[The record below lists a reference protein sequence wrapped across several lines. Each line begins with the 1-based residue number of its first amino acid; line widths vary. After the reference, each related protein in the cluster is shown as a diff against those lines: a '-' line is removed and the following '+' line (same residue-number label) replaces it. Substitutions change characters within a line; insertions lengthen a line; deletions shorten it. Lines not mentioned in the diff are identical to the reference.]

1 MLQKKETHKDM
12 SYQNEILGGLLIGL
26 ASALPLLYEG
36 RIAGVSGYA
45 ASALR
50 PKNSDGRTGLIFV
63 IGLIV
68 GGFLWRF
75 SGGQLPDPGLS
86 KLSLF
91 MWAIA
96 GLFVGFGSR
105 LGGGCTSG
113 HGVCGIGRMSPRSL
127 ASVVI
132 FMSIAMLTTFM
143 MRSFL

>member
-1 MLQKKETHKDM
+1 ML
-12 SYQNEILGGLLIGL
+12 YRNEIIGGLLIGF

-68 GGFLWRF
+68 GGLLWRLG
-75 SGGQLPDPGLS
+75 GGQLPDPGPP
-86 KLSLF
+86 KLSYF
-91 MWAIA
+91 TWAIA
-96 GLFVGFGSR
+96 GLLVGFGSR

-127 ASVVI
+127 VSVLI
-132 FMSIAMLTTFM
+132 FMGIAMLTTFL
-143 MRSFL
+143 MRSFV

>member
-1 MLQKKETHKDM
+1 ML
-12 SYQNEILGGLLIGL
+12 YQNEIIGGLLIGL

-50 PKNSDGRTGLIFV
+50 PKSSDGRTGLIFV

-68 GGFLWRF
+68 GGLLWRLG
-75 SGGQLPDPGLS
+75 GGQLPDPGLP
-86 KLSLF
+86 KLSF
-91 MWAIA
+91 FGWAIA
-96 GLFVGFGSR
+96 GLLVGFGSR

-127 ASVVI
+127 VSVLI
-132 FMSIAMLTTFM
+132 FMGAAMLTTFL
-143 MRSFL
+143 MRSFV